1 MLFITHQLP
10 KGLAVDEA
18 ILLGK
23 DAATENQANMQANTS
38 NNQSNMQLNTN
49 ADEKVET

>member
-1 MLFITHQLP
+1 LFITHQLP

-23 DAATENQANMQANTS
+23 ESSYQNEEQLTVMQHNLKTS
-38 NNQSNMQLNTN
+38 NEGK
-49 ADEKVET
+49 AEV